1 MLRLDSLSSNLK
13 VVRRLAPD
21 SQVIAVV
28 KANAYGHGLEPVVQ
42 ALATA
47 APSGVDGFAVATLE
61 EGRRIRACGV
71 DLPVLLLEGITAA
84 AEVSLVQEHDLQ
96 LVVHSDFQVEFL
108 QRPGALKRRVKV
120 WLKVDTG
127 MHRLG
132 FAAEQAAKVLRCL
145 RAIDMVDP
153 DIVLMSHLANADDTD
168 DQMTRRQTQRFTKLA
183 KSLKISNCSLANSA
197 GIIAWPE
204 TRQQTVRAGLMLYG
218 VSPLLGQNRDLLG
231 LRPCMTLKSSLIA
244 ISQCRANDPIGYG
257 GAWRCPEAMPVG
269 VVAIGYGDGYP
280 RQARNATPVLVNG
293 VRCPLVGHVSMD
305 MLTIDLRPMP
315 KAAIG
320 DSVVLWGFGLP
331 VEEVAAYSGL
341 IPYELICGVTQ
352 RVETEYRLPVLRAG
366 LHRP

>member
-1 MLRLDSLSSNLK
+1 VSRGTRAVLRLEALNSNLT
-13 VVRRLAPD
+13 VVRRLAPE
-21 SQVIAVV
+21 SRVIAVV

-42 ALATA
+42 TLSGA
-47 APSGVDGFAVATLE
+47 APAGVDGFAVATLT

-71 DLPVLLLEGITAA
+71 KVPVLLLEGITAA
-84 AEVSLVQEHDLQ
+84 TELAQVQEHDLQ
-96 LVVHSDFQVEFL
+96 LVVHSDFQVGFL
-108 QRPGALKRRVKV
+108 EQAGSLASTVKV

-132 FAAEQAAKVLRCL
+132 FAPEKAAGALRRL
-145 RAIDMVDP
+145 RAITGVDP
-153 DIVLMSHLANADDTD
+153 DIVLMSHLANADDTN
-168 DQMTRRQTQRFTKLA
+168 DQMTRRQTQRFVALA
-183 KSLKISNCSLANSA
+183 RDLQITNCSLANSA

-204 TRQQTVRAGLMLYG
+204 TRQQAVRAGLMLYG

-244 ISQCRANDPIGYG
+244 ISHCQADDAIGYG
-257 GAWRCPEAMPVG
+257 GVWRCPEAMPVG

-280 RQARNATPVLVNG
+280 RRARNATPVLVNG

-315 KAAIG
+315 EAAIG
-320 DSVVLWGFGLP
+320 DEVVLWGYGLP
-331 VEEVAAYSGL
+331 VEEVAAYSEM

-352 RVETEYRLPVLRAG
+352 RVETEYR
-366 LHRP
+366 